1 MSPAPRRADATSV
14 SNDPTGAA
22 AGADIS
28 VSVLKLAL
36 DTGRSSAEQLVQ
48 QLQPQS
54 PRQPGALPL
63 GQVVDLYA

>member
-1 MSPAPRRADATSV
+1 MANDV
-14 SNDPTGAA
+14 SGAS

-28 VSVLKLAL
+28 TSVLKLAL

-54 PRQPGALPL
+54 PRQQGAMRL
-63 GQVVDLYA
+63 GQSLDLYA

>member
-1 MSPAPRRADATSV
+1 VADAT
-14 SNDPTGAA
+14 GATTQTDV
-22 AGADIS
+22 G

-54 PRQPGALPL
+54 PRQPGAMRL
-63 GQVVDLYA
+63 GQAVDLYA